1 MLLTRLNGFVMVNVG
16 GVAPEGLL
24 FLVDLTFNHVHLIV
38 STNEYLRITN
48 INQLFDSHVVYDG
61 WDAIF
66 FCKPFL
72 FLQLR
77 IELQS

>member
-1 MLLTRLNGFVMVNVG
+1 MVYVG
-16 GVAPEGLL
+16 GVAPERLL
-24 FLVDLTFNHVHLIV
+24 FLVDLSLNHVYLVV
-38 STNEYLRITN
+38 STDKYLRITN
-48 INQLFDSHVVYDG
+48 VNQLFDSHVVNDG

-77 IELQS
+77 IEL